1 MKVELLQHSSLDII
15 AHAIRT
21 CWQSFNECDS
31 KQPISRKEVQRR
43 HLKNIQKL
51 LKFYK
56 NKFQEIKNQKFNKI
70 SKTNSQ
76 NNFNTILL
84 KNIFGNNNSEQPN
97 L

>member
-1 MKVELLQHSSLDII
+1 MKIILTKHSSLEVV
-15 AHAIRT
+15 AHAIRA
-21 CWQSFNECDS
+21 CWQSFDECDS
-31 KQPISRKEVQRR
+31 KQPISRKEAQRR

-56 NKFQEIKNQKFNKI
+56 NKFQEIKNQKFNTI
-70 SKTNSQ
+70 SKSNSQ